1 MEGLFILL
9 ALGVGLFFLIAP
21 VLGVIAFI
29 RAGEL
34 KQEIAQLR
42 AALAARPAA
51 PAPAPAPAPG
61 VAPVMAAPVEPTRE
75 PAADVAEAFAQA
87 PPPPPPAPPA
97 PKRDLEQRLTGN
109 LLVWLGGGTLAL
121 GGAFLVRYSIEQDLI
136 GPGMRIALG
145 LLLALALVAGA
156 EWLRRRPAGRA
167 APHVPVA
174 LAGAG
179 VFTAFASTYAAE
191 ALYGLLGPSLAFL
204 CLGAVAA
211 VALALALLQGPLL
224 ALLGLV
230 AGYATPLLVSST
242 EPAAGPLFA
251 YLAVLTGA
259 VFALVRLY
267 RWVFLGWVG
276 LLGAVLWPMLWFATA
291 FDAGES
297 LVLVLYAAALLAAS
311 VLGCPR
317 DPGRLAAP
325 GNLLLCAGAAAVGL
339 LLFVLLRMD
348 LYGPS
353 GLVALAAFA
362 AALLLLARADA
373 ARDPLLPIA
382 ALAVLCAYATWHL
395 PAVLQEPYAGFVR
408 DWRNPGIAERS
419 LLPPELDAFAGW
431 GLGFAL
437 LFGAYGF
444 RALWGAARPW
454 LWAGASAGVP
464 LLLLAI
470 AYWRVVDFNVA
481 LHWAGIAV
489 ALAAGLTFAAERVA
503 RHRAASWAN
512 AALGAYAA
520 GITGALALAF
530 VMVLREA
537 WLTVA
542 LSLQVAAL
550 AWIAAKLDLRGLR
563 PVALAVA
570 GIVLVRLLL
579 NHHLVEYPLGAV
591 PLANW
596 ITYGY
601 GLPAA
606 AFLFAAQKFRRQQD
620 DALVAVLE
628 AGALAFAVAFVT
640 LQLRDIAGDGL
651 DSDGWPLAERAFQA
665 LAWLAMGVAL
675 HVWGGAAPRPV
686 ARWGAVLLC
695 GLGGAMVLLG
705 QVLVGNPLWTGEAVG
720 RWPVLNL
727 LGVAYTL
734 PALLAAVL
742 AWNAHRQHARRL
754 AGIAFAAVPVLLFV
768 AVSLEVRR
776 AFQGSEIAVWL
787 PTSDAE
793 WYAYSAAWLL
803 FAGVL
808 LGLGLRLGVVALRY
822 ASLALVLLTVAKVF
836 LFDMAALGG
845 LYRALSFI
853 GLGLCL
859 LGIVWLYARFVFPR
873 KPVPE

>member
-1 MEGLFILL
+1 MEGVFILL
-9 ALGVGLFFLIAP
+9 ALGVSLFFLIAP

-29 RAGEL
+29 RVGEL
-34 KQEIAQLR
+34 KREVAQLR
-42 AALAARPAA
+42 AALATRPAEAA
-51 PAPAPAPAPG
+51 PPP
-61 VAPVMAAPVEPTRE
+61 VAEPVVASPVEPVPE
-75 PAADVAEAFAQA
+75 AVPELADAFAQA
-87 PPPPPPAPPA
+87 PPPPSPELPPPR
-97 PKRDLEQRLTGN
+97 RDLEQRLTGN

-121 GGAFLVRYSIEQDLI
+121 GGAFLARYSIEQDLI
-136 GPGMRIALG
+136 GPGTRIALG

-156 EWLRRRPAGRA
+156 EWLRRRPAGRT
-167 APHVPVA
+167 APFVPVA

-179 VFTAFASTYAAE
+179 VFTAFATTYAAY
-191 ALYGLLGPSLAFL
+191 ALYDMLGPTMAFL
-204 CLGAVAA
+204 CLGVVAVL
-211 VALALALLQGPLL
+211 ALALSLLQGPLL

-230 AGYATPLLVSST
+230 AGYATPLLVESAA
-242 EPAAGPLFA
+242 PAPEPLFA

-267 RWVFLGWVG
+267 RWVHLGWIG
-276 LLGAVLWPMLWFATA
+276 LTGAVLWPLLWFATT

-297 LVLVLYAAALLAAS
+297 LVLALYCAAVLAAC

-317 DPGRLAAP
+317 EPGRVAAP
-325 GNLLLCAGAAAVGL
+325 GNLLLCAGAASVGL
-339 LLFVLLRMD
+339 LLFVLARMD

-362 AALLLLARADA
+362 AALLLLARADS
-373 ARDPLLPIA
+373 ARDPLVPIA
-382 ALAVLCAYATWHL
+382 AVTVLCAYATWHL
-395 PAVLQEPYAGFVR
+395 PTVLNEPYAGFVR

-419 LLPPELDAFAGW
+419 LLPPELDTFAGW

-437 LFGAYGF
+437 LFAAYGF
-444 RALWGAARPW
+444 RALWGATRPW
-454 LWAGASAGVP
+454 LWAAASSAMP

-470 AYWRVVDFNVA
+470 AYWRIVDFNVA

-489 ALAAGLTFAAERVA
+489 GLAALFTVAAERVA
-503 RHRAASWAN
+503 RHRAAPWAN

-530 VMVLREA
+530 VMVLREG

-570 GIVLVRLLL
+570 SVVLVRLLL
-579 NHHLVEYPLGAV
+579 NHHLLAYPLGGA
-591 PLANW
+591 PLVNW

-606 AFLFAAQKFRRQQD
+606 AFLFAAQKFRRQAD

-640 LQLRDIAGDGL
+640 LHVRDIAGDGL
-651 DSDGWPLAERAFQA
+651 ASDGWPLAERAVQA
-665 LAWLAMGVAL
+665 LAWLGMGVAL
-675 HVWGGAAPRPV
+675 HVFSGAAPRPV
-686 ARWGAVLLC
+686 ARWGGLLLC
-695 GLGGAMVLLG
+695 GLGGGMVLLG
-705 QVLVGNPLWTGEAVG
+705 QVLIGNPLWTGEAVG

-727 LGVAYTL
+727 LCVAYTL
-734 PALLAAVL
+734 PALLTAVL
-742 AWNAHRQHARRL
+742 AWSAHRRGERWL
-754 AGIAFAAVPVLLFV
+754 AGIAFGAVPVLLFV
-768 AVSLEVRR
+768 AISLEVRR
-776 AFQGSEIAVWL
+776 AFQGNEIPVWL
-787 PTSDAE
+787 LTTDAE

-808 LGLGLRLGVVALRY
+808 LGLGLKLRVVALRY

>member
-1 MEGLFILL
+1 MEGLFVLL
-9 ALGVGLFFLIAP
+9 ALGVGLFFLVAP

-29 RAGEL
+29 RTGEL
-34 KQEIAQLR
+34 KREVAQLR
-42 AALAARPAA
+42 AALATRPAA
-51 PAPAPAPAPG
+51 
-61 VAPVMAAPVEPTRE
+61 AAPVEPVPE
-75 PAADVAEAFAQA
+75 PAPEPAEAFAQA
-87 PPPPPPAPPA
+87 PPPPPPPMA

-136 GPGMRIALG
+136 GPATRIALG
-145 LLLALALVAGA
+145 LLLAAALVAGA

-167 APHVPVA
+167 APYVPVA

-179 VFTAFASTYAAE
+179 VFTAFATTYAAF
-191 ALYGLLGPSLAFL
+191 ALYGMLGPTAAFL
-204 CLGAVAA
+204 CLGVVAA
-211 VALALALLQGPLL
+211 AALALALLQGPML
-224 ALLGLV
+224 ALLGLL
-230 AGYATPLLVSST
+230 AGYATPLLVQS
-242 EPAAGPLFA
+242 EAPAPEPLFA

-267 RWVFLGWVG
+267 RWMFLGWVG
-276 LLGAVLWPMLWFATA
+276 LAGAVLWPLLWFATA

-297 LVLVLYAAALLAAS
+297 LVLALYGGAVLAAG

-317 DPGRLAAP
+317 DPGRIAAP

-362 AALLLLARADA
+362 AVLLLLARGDA
-373 ARDPLLPIA
+373 ARDPLVPIA
-382 ALAVLCAYATWHL
+382 AVTVLCAFATWHL
-395 PAVLQEPYAGFVR
+395 PTVLQEPYASFAR

-419 LLPPELDAFAGW
+419 LLPPELDAFAVW

-437 LFGAYGF
+437 LFGGYGF

-454 LWAGASAGVP
+454 LWAAASSTMPV
-464 LLLLAI
+464 LLLAI

-489 ALAAGLTFAAERVA
+489 GLAAALTVAAERVA
-503 RHRAASWAN
+503 RHRAAPWAN

-530 VMVLREA
+530 VMVLRDA

-550 AWIAAKLDLRGLR
+550 AWIATSLDARGLR

-570 GIVLVRLLL
+570 GVVLVRLLL
-579 NHHLVEYPLGAV
+579 NQHLLAYPLGGV
-591 PLANW
+591 PLVNW

-606 AFLFAAQKFRRQQD
+606 TFLVAARKFRRQAD

-640 LQLRDIAGDGL
+640 LHVRTVANEGL
-651 DSDGWPLAERAFQA
+651 ASEAWPLAERAFQA
-665 LAWLAMGVAL
+665 LAWLGMGVAL

-686 ARWGAVLLC
+686 QRWGGLLLC
-695 GLGGAMVLLG
+695 GLGAAMVLLG
-705 QVLVGNPLWTGEAVG
+705 QVLIGNPLWTGAAVG
-720 RWPVLNL
+720 NRPVLNL

-742 AWNAHRQHARRL
+742 AWSANRHGQRHL
-754 AGIAFAAVPVLLFV
+754 AAIAFAAVPVLLFV

-776 AFQGSEIAVWL
+776 TFQGGEIAVWL

-793 WYAYSAAWLL
+793 WYAYSAAWLI
-803 FAGVL
+803 FAFVL
-808 LGLGLRLGVVALRY
+808 LGLGLKLSVVALRY

-873 KPVPE
+873 KQSPE

>member
-1 MEGLFILL
+1 MEGLFVLL
-9 ALGVGLFFLIAP
+9 ALGVGLFFLVAP

-34 KQEIAQLR
+34 KREVAQLR
-42 AALAARPAA
+42 AALATRPAA
-51 PAPAPAPAPG
+51 PAPMVERPVETAPE
-61 VAPVMAAPVEPTRE
+61 AAP
-75 PAADVAEAFAQA
+75 DIAEAFAQA
-87 PPPPPPAPPA
+87 PSPPPPEPPA

-136 GPGMRIALG
+136 GPALRITLG

-156 EWLRRRPAGRA
+156 EWLRRRPAGRT
-167 APHVPVA
+167 APYVPVA

-179 VFTAFASTYAAE
+179 VFTAFATTYAAY
-191 ALYGLLGPSLAFL
+191 ALYEMLGPTTAFL
-204 CLGAVAA
+204 CLGVVAA
-211 VALALALLQGPLL
+211 AALALSLLQGPLL
-224 ALLGLV
+224 ALLGLI

-267 RWVFLGWVG
+267 RWVLLGWVG
-276 LLGAVLWPMLWFATA
+276 LAGAVLWPLLWFATA

-297 LVLVLYAAALLAAS
+297 LVLALYCGAVLAAC

-317 DPGRLAAP
+317 DPSRIAAP
-325 GNLLLCAGAAAVGL
+325 GNLLLCAGAATVGL

-362 AALLLLARADA
+362 AVLLLLARADS
-373 ARDPLLPIA
+373 ARDPLVAIA
-382 ALAVLCAYATWHL
+382 AITVLCAYATWHL
-395 PAVLQEPYAGFVR
+395 PTVLQEPYASFVR

-454 LWAGASAGVP
+454 LWAAVSATVP

-489 ALAAGLTFAAERVA
+489 AVAALFTVAAERVA
-503 RHRAASWAN
+503 RHRAVPWAN

-530 VMVLREA
+530 VMVLREG

-550 AWIAAKLDLRGLR
+550 AWIATSLDARGLR

-570 GIVLVRLLL
+570 SVVLVRLLL
-579 NHHLVEYPLGAV
+579 NHHLLAYPLGGV
-591 PLANW
+591 PLVNW

-606 AFLFAAQKFRRQQD
+606 AFLFAAQKFRRQED

-640 LQLRDIAGDGL
+640 LHVRDIAGEGL
-651 DSDGWPLAERAFQA
+651 ASEAWPLAERAFQA
-665 LAWLAMGVAL
+665 LAWLGMGVGL
-675 HVWGGAAPRPV
+675 HAWGGDAPRPV
-686 ARWGAVLLC
+686 ARWGGLLLC

-705 QVLVGNPLWTGEAVG
+705 QVLIGNPLWTGEAVG

-727 LGVAYTL
+727 LCVAYTL
-734 PALLAAVL
+734 PALLAAAL
-742 AWNAHRQHARRL
+742 AWSSRRQGQRHL
-754 AGIAFAAVPVLLFV
+754 AAIAFAAVPVLLFV
-768 AVSLEVRR
+768 AVSLEIRR
-776 AFQGSEIAVWL
+776 TFQGSEIPVWL

-803 FAGVL
+803 FAFVL
-808 LGLGLRLGVVALRY
+808 LGLGLKLGVVALRY

-873 KPVPE
+873 KSVPE